1 MHQRALSVLVRG
13 EVVRHQG
20 HLRVRGHGGQGLHD
34 EHLPRQRGR
43 DTLPGREGVPG
54 VLGLVA
60 EAGRS
65 GIQQRRLIFPDG
77 TAPVKYPHGL
87 LLLD

>member
-34 EHLPRQRGR
+34 EHLSRQRGR
-43 DTLPGREGVPG
+43 DTLPEHRRVRG
-54 VLGLVA
+54 VLGLVV
-60 EAGRS
+60 EADWDRT
-65 GIQQRRLIFPDG
+65 QQRRLIDI
-77 TAPVKYPHGL
+77 TKII
-87 LLLD
+87 